1 VKAFFD
7 TSVLVPAVIEADK
20 RHEASHRLLL
30 QFSPAEAA
38 CAAHTLAEFYATL
51 TGMKP
56 PNRIQPNQATLILS
70 NFRTRFQFIELT
82 SDEVFQ
88 AIERTAVLKLPG
100 GIIYDALLLA
110 CARKADAEYIYTWNV
125 KHFKMVAPDL
135 AARILTP

>member
-1 VKAFFD
+1 
-7 TSVLVPAVIEADK
+7 
-20 RHEASHRLLL
+20 
-30 QFSPAEAA
+30 
-38 CAAHTLAEFYATL
+38 
-51 TGMKP
+51 MKP